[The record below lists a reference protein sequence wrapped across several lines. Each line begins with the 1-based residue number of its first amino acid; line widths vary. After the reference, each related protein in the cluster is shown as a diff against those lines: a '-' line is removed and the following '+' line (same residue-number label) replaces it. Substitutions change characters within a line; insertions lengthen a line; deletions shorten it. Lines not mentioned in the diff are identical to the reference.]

1 MASQLQDSPV
11 LWVPALPTRPVGT
24 RRCCPE
30 AVGYP
35 GPPAAPLL
43 HPAQPAHLLAFL
55 SGEASHPRVAL
66 QIETG
71 SGRGGPTP
79 PRPHSDAMRG
89 MPWGSG

>member
-11 LWVPALPTRPVGT
+11 PWVLVRPTRPVGT

-43 HPAQPAHLLAFL
+43 HPAQPSHLLAFF
-55 SGEASHPRVAL
+55 SWEASHPRVAL
-66 QIETG
+66 QIETQ
-71 SGRGGPTP
+71 SDRGGPAG
-79 PRPHSDAMRG
+79 HGNRG
-89 MPWGSG
+89 CTGL